1 MISKKALFGYDPRKV
16 QIHMNRMEREAG
28 FLERRQR
35 EQSED
40 FLSEESELLRQI
52 AEAGERLSGIE
63 TMEAN
68 LRQWIQKNQ
77 S

>member
-1 MISKKALFGYDPRKV
+1 MISRKALFGYDSRKV

-35 EQSED
+35 EQSEA
-40 FLSEESELLRQI
+40 FLTRESELLRQI

-68 LRQWIQKNQ
+68 LRQWIQRNQ